1 VGDADGGRALPLV
14 ARDADDHAYLVA
26 LGAVF
31 FEEPRWKTTGKVPE
45 ELLWLLGEGG
55 AREYAAMPVAA
66 AAEANESRGFREV
79 GTYVMRAGDAYLL
92 FNASGAGLKGRG
104 AHGHNDALSIEVAAC
119 GAVFVQDPGT
129 HVYTRDFASRHL
141 FRSTAYHS
149 TVEVDGAEQ
158 NTTDPR
164 QPFRIGDEARPRVLR
179 WESDEARDFI
189 VAEHGGY
196 ARAAL
201 RGAGGVTHRRS
212 VYFDKRERIWLVEDE
227 LAGAGEHT
235 FRFVFHLA
243 PGAEARVRSETG
255 VEVCDRITGARL
267 FIDSYVASAR
277 PALEPRWSSRAYG
290 EKARSQAACWTVR
303 ARAPFIA
310 RWMLVP
316 LCAGGSAEEPRR
328 LLRNVRM
335 GPDVAPFWRF
345 DREGRGSL
353 D

>member
-1 VGDADGGRALPLV
+1 VGDTDGGRALPLV
-14 ARDADDHAYLVA
+14 ARDADEHAYLVA

-55 AREYAAMPVAA
+55 ARAYAAMPVAA
-66 AAEANESRGFREV
+66 AAANESRAFEDA

-129 HVYTRDFASRHL
+129 YVYTRDFASRHL

-158 NTTDPR
+158 NTTDPQ
-164 QPFRIGDEARPRVLR
+164 QPFRNGDEARPRVLR

-196 ARAAL
+196 ARASL

-212 VYFDKRERIWLVEDE
+212 VCFDKRARVWLVEDG

-243 PGAEARVRSETG
+243 PGTEARVLSETG

-267 FIDSYVASAR
+267 FIGSDVASAR
-277 PALEPRWSSRAYG
+277 PALEPRWSSRSYG
-290 EKARSQAACWTVR
+290 ERARSQAACWTVR
-303 ARAPFIA
+303 ARAPFNA
-310 RWMLVP
+310 RWVLVP
-316 LCAGGSAEEPRR
+316 VGAGESVEERLSAF
-328 LLRNVRM
+328 
-335 GPDVAPFWRF
+335 GF
-345 DREGRGSL
+345 
-353 D
+353 